1 MSKRKIRMYDKEFK
15 QNAVALYLKNNRSYS
30 QVSQELG
37 IPSATLVGWVLAY
50 QKSPKEA
57 FPGKGSIKDGDQ
69 EVWKLKRLC
78 AFPQDVQ
85 RNIQVAL
92 APSEAAQVCDVRLR
106 LHRPRTPSV
115 R

>member
-69 EVWKLKRLC
+69 EVWKLKKEL
-78 AFPQDVQ
+78 
-85 RNIQVAL
+85 NIVREERDILKKAL
-92 APSEAAQVCDVRLR
+92 GIFSLAQK
-106 LHRPRTPSV
+106 
-115 R
+115 